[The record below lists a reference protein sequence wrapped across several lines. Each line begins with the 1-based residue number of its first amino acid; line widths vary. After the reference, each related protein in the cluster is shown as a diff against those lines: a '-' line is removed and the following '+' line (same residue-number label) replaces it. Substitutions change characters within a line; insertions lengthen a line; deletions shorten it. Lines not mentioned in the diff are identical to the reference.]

1 MATATAPE
9 ELARDLMT
17 PDPVCL
23 TPTTTVREAA
33 GTMRARDVGDV
44 LLVDGERQLSGIVTD
59 RDLVVR
65 CLAEGLDPDITPI
78 SAAASLADVRSVSPD
93 TPAEEVMDLM
103 RVNAIRRLPVC
114 VAGQPIGII
123 SLGDL
128 AVDRDPTS
136 VLGMIS
142 DAMPNR

>member
-23 TPTTTVREAA
+23 APTTTLREAA
-33 GTMRARDVGDV
+33 EAMRARDVGDV
-44 LLVDGERQLSGIVTD
+44 LLVDEERHLSGIVTD

-65 CLAEGLDPDITPI
+65 CLAGGLDPDITPI
-78 SAAASLADVRSVSPD
+78 SAAASVADVRSVTPD

-114 VAGQPIGII
+114 VSGQPIGII

-128 AVDRDPTS
+128 AVDQDPTS